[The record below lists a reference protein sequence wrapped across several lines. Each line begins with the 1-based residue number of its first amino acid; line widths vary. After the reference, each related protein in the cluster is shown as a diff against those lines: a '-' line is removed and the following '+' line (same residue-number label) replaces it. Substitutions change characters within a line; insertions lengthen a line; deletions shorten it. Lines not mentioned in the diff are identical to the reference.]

1 MKMLAVIL
9 SLFTIFLSSYPCC
22 QDEDSCAEI
31 LTIEYNSGDGSQKEV
46 PHDSD
51 GPCSP
56 FYNCG
61 RCVGFTL
68 TFNEMVL
75 VPIEHE
81 LKKAFV
87 PYLRFQPKEALFIAL
102 KPPRYF
108 EI

>member
-31 LTIEYNSGDGSQKEV
+31 LTIEYNSGDSSQKEI

-51 GPCSP
+51 GPCSS

-75 VPIEHE
+75 VPIENE

-87 PYLRFQPKEALFIAL
+87 PYLRFQPKEALFIAF